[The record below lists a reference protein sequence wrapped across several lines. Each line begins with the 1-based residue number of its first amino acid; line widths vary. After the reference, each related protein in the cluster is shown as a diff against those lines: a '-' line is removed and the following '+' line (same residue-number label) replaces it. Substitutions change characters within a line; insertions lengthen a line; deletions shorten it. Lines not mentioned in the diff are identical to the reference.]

1 MNTDCG
7 HSAGRTRITH
17 LVQRTAKR
25 HALVLFFLLSYII
38 SWLIWGLG
46 QRMENDIVL
55 SWLGSFGPA
64 LSALVVTGVSEGRDG
79 LRELLSR
86 LFRWRVGLKW
96 YLVSLLLVPVVG
108 LTIAVLYVLLNGLAS
123 ELPEAEYWHST
134 LWQQILVWV
143 AGIWLGVAIAPGE
156 ELGWRG
162 YALPKLQARVH
173 PLAASVLLGLLW
185 GMWHFDG
192 LISNTANEYG
202 LVEVLGFLAGTI
214 SASVIYT
221 WLFNNTKGSVLI
233 ASIFHAAYDITVI
246 WVAAILPIPPSDMWI
261 GLVGLGAIA
270 LSIIL
275 LAGSRL
281 SYVVLRRT
289 EETSQRP

>member
-1 MNTDCG
+1 L
-7 HSAGRTRITH
+7 GR
-17 LVQRTAKR
+17 RT
-25 HALVLFFLLSYII
+25 
-38 SWLIWGLG
+38 
-46 QRMENDIVL
+46 ENETLL

-64 LSALVVTGVSEGRDG
+64 LSALVVAGVSEGPDG
-79 LRELLSR
+79 LRGLLSR
-86 LFRWRVGLKW
+86 LFIWRVGLRW

-108 LTIAVLYVLLNGLAS
+108 LTIAIVYVLLNGLAA

-143 AGIWLGVAIAPGE
+143 AGIWLGLVIAPGE

-162 YALPKLQARVH
+162 YALPRLQARVH

-192 LISNTANEYG
+192 LISNTASEYG

-221 WLFNNTKGSVLI
+221 WLFNNTRGSVLI

-261 GLVGLGAIA
+261 GLVGLAAMALAI
-270 LSIIL
+270 IV
-275 LAGSRL
+275 LAGPRL
-281 SYVVLRRT
+281 SYPILRRR
-289 EETSQRP
+289 EEISQGP